1 MRDTHGRTG
10 VGRPG
15 AASLSTGHR
24 PVTTLS
30 SQPERAMVSGG
41 HQTPEH
47 DGDVLGLGWLA
58 ASGRGHVDTGAPRD
72 QDGRSKSEPALP
84 SPA

>member
-1 MRDTHGRTG
+1 
-10 VGRPG
+10 
-15 AASLSTGHR
+15 
-24 PVTTLS
+24 
-30 SQPERAMVSGG
+30 
-41 HQTPEH
+41 
-47 DGDVLGLGWLA
+47 VLGLGWLA